1 MEERNEVILKTIN
14 RLLVEDKLP
23 KITTILGKLYPA
35 DAAEIVA
42 HLSEE
47 DQKKIF
53 EVWAPDQSANTLLEM
68 EEDDQVDIAES
79 LSISAISEILNEMP
93 SDDGADLIADL
104 SEETAEKVLAAMEPE
119 VAAGVRNLL
128 KHGEETAGGLMNPE
142 IVTLRK
148 DMTAEE
154 AIDELRRKAPGDEN
168 IYYIFVINND
178 NQLVGVVSLRELIIT
193 SPQTLIKEI
202 MNPDVIHVG
211 VETDQ
216 EEAAKIFTK
225 YDLLALPVVDQE
237 QKLLG
242 IVTVDD
248 VLDVVE
254 EEATEDMYKL
264 SGTMD
269 IEESDVMKGPF
280 VRVVRAR
287 LPWLVVAL
295 VGEVLVVGAI
305 AEYYQHLLILLPAL
319 VIYWACMT
327 SVGGNCSFQTSTVA
341 VRDLAIGHID
351 SKTIFLRVLKE
362 MRLAL
367 IMGLITGAALFL
379 IASIWQ
385 RYLPLAIIVAIANVL
400 IILSGAFTGTVVPLV
415 FNAVGIDPA
424 VSSSPFLALIM
435 DAVSLFIYF
444 YIAAQV
450 LGRYSCL

>member
-1 MEERNEVILKTIN
+1 MEERNEIILKTIN
-14 RLLVEDKLP
+14 RLLAEDKMP
-23 KITTILGKLYPA
+23 KITAILGQLYPA

-42 HLSEE
+42 NLDEE
-47 DQKKIF
+47 NQKKIF
-53 EVWAPDQSANTLLEM
+53 EVWAPDQSASALLEM
-68 EEDDQVDIAES
+68 EEEDQVDIAES

-93 SDDGADLIADL
+93 PDDGADLIADL
-104 SEETAEKVLAAMEPE
+104 SKETAEKVLAPMESE
-119 VAAGVRNLL
+119 AASGLRNLL

-142 IVTLRK
+142 VVTLKK

-154 AIDELRRKAPGDEN
+154 AIDELRRKAPDVES
-168 IYYIFVINND
+168 IYYIFVVNND
-178 NQLVGVVSLRELIIT
+178 NQLVGVVSLRELIIA
-193 SPQTLIKEI
+193 SPKTPMKEI
-202 MNPDVIHVG
+202 MNPDVIHVE
-211 VETDQ
+211 VRTDQ
-216 EEAAKIFTK
+216 EEAAKIFSK

-242 IVTVDD
+242 IITVDD

-280 VRVVRAR
+280 TRVVRAR
-287 LPWLVVAL
+287 LPWLVIAL

-305 AEYYQHLLILLPAL
+305 AEHYKYLLALLPAL
-319 VIYWACMT
+319 AIYWACMT
-327 SVGGNCSFQTSTVA
+327 SVGGNCSFQASTVA

-351 SKTIFLRVLKE
+351 SKAILLRVLKE

-367 IMGLITGAALFL
+367 IMGLMTAAALFL
-379 IASIWQ
+379 IAFIWQ
-385 RYLPLAIIVAIANVL
+385 KYLPLAIIVAIANVF
-400 IILSGAFTGTVVPLV
+400 IILSGAFTGTVVPLI
-415 FNAVGIDPA
+415 FDAVGIDPA

-444 YIAAQV
+444 YIAAQI
-450 LGRYSCL
+450 LGRYSYL